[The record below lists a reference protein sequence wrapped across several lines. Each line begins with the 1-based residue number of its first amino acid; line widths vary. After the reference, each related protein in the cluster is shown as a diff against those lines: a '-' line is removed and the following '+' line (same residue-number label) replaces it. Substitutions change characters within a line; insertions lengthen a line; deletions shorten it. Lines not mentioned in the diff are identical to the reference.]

1 MNITTY
7 ALALSLAILP
17 SACAAVPPTVPL
29 ATPPNSNATAAHHN
43 AEGIAQCELQRW
55 SVAREHFASAI
66 EADPKLP
73 EVHFNLALV
82 LHKLAVHAEATTH
95 FKKAA
100 ELAPTNRVITQSRVY
115 RDHTTPISS
124 SYSAG
129 GYEESGYFPFGGM
142 GY

>member
-1 MNITTY
+1 MKLVTVTV
-7 ALALSLAILP
+7 AMSLTILH
-17 SACAAVPPTVPL
+17 SACAGMPPSVPL
-29 ATPPNSNATAAHHN
+29 ATPPDSNATAAQHN
-43 AEGIAQCELQRW
+43 AEGIAQYELQRW